1 LDNLIDKWIY
11 FIKYSENLAI
21 IPENT
26 TDTGLLSAYKDA
38 EKHNWTKE
46 ELEEYEYAQM
56 REQDEKGEIELA
68 EERAEQKA
76 KQQEKIEIANEMIV
90 NNEPIEKIVKYTKL
104 KIETI
109 EKLINEMKNSH

>member
-56 REQDEKGEIELA
+56 REQDEKGTLELA
-68 EERAEQKA
+68 VEKA
-76 KQQEKIEIANEMIV
+76 VDNNTIEIAKEMIKE
-90 NNEPIEKIVKYTKL
+90 NFSKGQISKITKL
-104 KIETI
+104 SIEI
-109 EKLINEMKNSH
+109 VEELINELKNK